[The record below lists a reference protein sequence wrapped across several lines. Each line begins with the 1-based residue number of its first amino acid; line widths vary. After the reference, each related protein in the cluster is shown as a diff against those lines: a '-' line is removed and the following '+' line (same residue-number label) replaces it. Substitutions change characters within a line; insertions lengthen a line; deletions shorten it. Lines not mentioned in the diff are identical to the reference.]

1 MWLKAVRKSAGIQ
14 CSPSIFTN
22 LSALHKTVI
31 GPYGQRTNRRLI
43 LLKTC
48 YSCGAD
54 VPFTETSEGDH
65 VVAKSQGGSLGIDD
79 FAPMCP
85 TCNSEKGS
93 FDLLY
98 WWGERKHRTLEE
110 LNDDVMVVYIR
121 QKYLVD
127 ERNGSLDNKLEGRDG
142 FAAEHLLWKF
152 GQNLPTSEHT
162 AAFNRIRIAATPLS
176 VA

>member
-1 MWLKAVRKSAGIQ
+1 MAAIGVASHPTLTPTRSVWRHHRPKPFLARASAAVIPNAVSPLVPLTNYGALLSLASVQMWLKAVRKSAGIQ

-22 LSALHKTVI
+22 LSTLHKTVI

-79 FAPMCP
+79 FAPICP

-93 FDLLY
+93 FNLLY

-110 LNDDVMVVYIR
+110 
-121 QKYLVD
+121 
-127 ERNGSLDNKLEGRDG
+127 
-142 FAAEHLLWKF
+142 
-152 GQNLPTSEHT
+152 TT
-162 AAFNRIRIAATPLS
+162 T
-176 VA
+176 